1 MCHSLAVETCSWTD
15 PIHCKRDVKPAWSEV
30 ITVVLLMTQVF
41 WDVTVS
47 GSDVCKDHSAATTRV
62 KQWIPYP

>member
-1 MCHSLAVETCSWTD
+1 M
-15 PIHCKRDVKPAWSEV
+15 RDVKPAWSEV

-47 GSDVCKDHSAATTRV
+47 GSDVHKDHSAVKTRV
-62 KQWIPYP
+62 KQWIPTP